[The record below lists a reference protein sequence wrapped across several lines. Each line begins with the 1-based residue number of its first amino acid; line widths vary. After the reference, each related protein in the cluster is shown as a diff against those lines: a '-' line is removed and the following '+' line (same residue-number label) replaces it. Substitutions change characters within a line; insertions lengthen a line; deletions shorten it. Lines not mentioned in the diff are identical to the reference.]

1 MRTLVFAPHPDDET
15 IGVGG
20 TILKRLANGDKVAWV
35 IVTAMKPENYSINEI
50 NKKKNK
56 IKLVYQLYKFS
67 KIFELNFGASM
78 LDDVPKIKL
87 YKKISKTIKDFKPDE
102 IFIPHPSDSHSDH
115 RIVFKA
121 VSSCTKTF
129 RYPYIKKIL
138 CYETLS
144 ETGYGLKLKNGTK
157 SFEPNYYNDISK
169 FMKKKTK
176 IARIYSDEFKKH
188 PFPRSIKSI
197 ISNGLIRGAESN
209 FTFAECFELLRFRE
223 D

>member
-1 MRTLVFAPHPDDET
+1 MKTLIFAPHPDDET

-20 TILKRLANGDKVAWV
+20 TILKRLENGDKVAWV
-35 IVTAMKPENYSINEI
+35 IVTALGSEHYTI
-50 NKKKNK
+50 NKINNRKKQ
-56 IKLVYQLYKFS
+56 IKQVHAAFKFS
-67 KIFELNFGASM
+67 KVFELNFTASM
-78 LDDVPKIKL
+78 LDAIPIIKL
-87 YKKISKTIKDFKPDE
+87 YKKISETIKDFKPDE

-115 RIVFKA
+115 QAVFKA

-144 ETGYGLKLKNGTK
+144 ETGYGLNTKNGTK
-157 SFEPNYYNDISK
+157 SFEPNYYVDISK

-197 ISNGLIRGAESN
+197 ISNGLIRGAEAN
-209 FTFAECFELLRFRE
+209 YTFAECFELLRFIE